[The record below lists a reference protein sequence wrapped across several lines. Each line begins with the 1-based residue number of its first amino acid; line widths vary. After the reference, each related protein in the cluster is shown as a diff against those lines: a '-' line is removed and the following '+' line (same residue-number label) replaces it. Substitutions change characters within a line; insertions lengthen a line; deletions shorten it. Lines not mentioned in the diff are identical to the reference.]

1 MKIMKRSSSNV
12 SSNSSGGANP
22 KNVLKKNSLSDKE
35 KAYAE
40 ARARIFQDEQQ
51 QQPPPLAPRLFPA
64 EQVDNNKGFLK
75 AASLLQKARLQS
87 PHSPARALSNTKI
100 SKLRHA

>member
-51 QQPPPLAPRLFPA
+51 QQPPPPCSKVIPSR
-64 EQVDNNKGFLK
+64 
-75 AASLLQKARLQS
+75 ASR
-87 PHSPARALSNTKI
+87 
-100 SKLRHA
+100 